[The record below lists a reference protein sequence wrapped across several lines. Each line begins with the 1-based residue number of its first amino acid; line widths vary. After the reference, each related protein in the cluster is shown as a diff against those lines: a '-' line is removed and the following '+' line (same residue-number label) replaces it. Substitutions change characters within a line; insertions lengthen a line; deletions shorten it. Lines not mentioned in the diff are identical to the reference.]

1 MGKFQAA
8 ATRASDEHVS
18 SGPMKAIVP
27 LSLISVIILMALAA
41 RDDFLRAKPDDV
53 GFVPMSAAKYSRRR
67 PGSKSEN
74 NTVSSSFSIVYSLLH
89 VVSMQVN

>member
-8 ATRASDEHVS
+8 ATRASAEQVS

-41 RDDFLRAKPDDV
+41 RDDFFRARPEEV

-67 PGSKSEN
+67 PGSKSKQT
-74 NTVSSSFSIVYSLLH
+74 NTITFRMLH
-89 VVSMQVN
+89 NYTASGDPCQ